1 MLTLAELLAGLGL
14 LFVGLRLVGLHL
26 QQATGRGIRGVLQTA
41 TRSPVLGML
50 SGAAAGVA
58 TQSSNAITLITGNL
72 VRGGTLT
79 VRDAIPVVGGANVG
93 TAALVFLAAIDFH
106 LAVLY
111 VVALVGLAYQL
122 KLDTHPRRRDWA
134 GVALGLALL
143 FLGLDFIKG
152 APGHLPPG
160 QLTALIGGGLSPALA
175 FVAGIGLATLTQSA
189 STATILA
196 VAAVQAKMVGLDE
209 GVWLVLG
216 ANVGSGVAVMLA
228 GSGLTGSGR
237 QLCMVQV
244 VVKLAG
250 SGLIAAA
257 WLIAQAMSPIPPA
270 VWALDLAGGR
280 LSPTLSVL
288 FLMLQLSGGLFAT
301 LLRTPVERWVRAL
314 SPPSTEERASRPR
327 FIYDRA
333 VEDPPNALLLAQREC
348 ERLMSLIPGLLP
360 DLDQPAE
367 DRQLRIQQTLG
378 HSAIALETESFM
390 VELIDRHLHRED
402 LDTALQ
408 VQATLSLMRSLQQAL
423 TDFAAVVDSFS
434 PAPPLVFRLSE
445 SLRTLSLLLADASQ
459 PGADADDARTLVE
472 LTSDRGEL
480 LSRIRQDLAASRE
493 QGEHIRRLLLA
504 ASLFERSVWLLG
516 KLAASLLG
524 RPAR

>member
-26 QQATGRGIRGVLQTA
+26 QQATGRGLRRILQAA
-41 TRSPVLGML
+41 TRSPALGML

-58 TQSSNAITLITGNL
+58 TQSSNAITLIAGNL

-111 VVALVGLAYQL
+111 IVALVGLAYQL
-122 KLDTHPRRRDWA
+122 KLDAHPRRRDWA

-143 FLGLDFIKG
+143 FLGLDFIKA

-175 FVAGIGLATLTQSA
+175 FVAGVGMATLTQSA

-196 VAAVQAKMVGLDE
+196 VAAVQSRVVGLDD

-237 QLCMVQV
+237 QLCLVQV
-244 VVKLAG
+244 LVKLAG
-250 SGLIAAA
+250 SGLVAGA
-257 WLIAQAMSPIPPA
+257 WLIAQAASPVSPA
-270 VWALDLAGGR
+270 AWALEIAGGR
-280 LSPTLSVL
+280 LSPTLSIL
-288 FLMLQLSGGLFAT
+288 FLVLQLSGA
-301 LLRTPVERWVRAL
+301 LLVTVLRSPVERWVRAL

-348 ERLMSLIPGLLP
+348 ERLIGLLPGLLP
-360 DLDQPAE
+360 DLDQPDE
-367 DRQLRIQQTLG
+367 DRQARVKQTTG
-378 HSAIALETESFM
+378 HAAIAVETEAFM
-390 VELIDRHLHRED
+390 VELIDRHLHRKD

-408 VQATLSLMRSLQQAL
+408 VQATLALLRSLQQAL

-434 PAPPLVFRLSE
+434 PPPPLVFRLSE
-445 SLRTLSLLLADASQ
+445 SLRTLSLLLADASL
-459 PGADADDARTLVE
+459 PHADAEDARTLIE

-480 LSRIRQDLAASRE
+480 LNRIRQDLAASRE

-516 KLAASLLG
+516 RLAAALLA
-524 RPAR
+524 RPAQ